1 MSHLRLIVVFV
12 LVATALSAPTWSQQL
27 KQLTAAKATFSMK
40 QLTSSLASSSIS
52 SDCQSNGGCSNCQT
66 DISGDFWGSSV
77 SSGSPITAGICSHIC
92 ENNLHG
98 SIYMPLVFNNE
109 SDVGKVVE
117 IDGDSL
123 KIQGVLQNDIS
134 WTSFPNPE
142 NDEAAHANCTGKIVS
157 VEAGDR
163 GTVTLDNHACPSL
176 SCQSTTYGG
185 VSQAGGK
192 ACDKTTAGQFQ
203 NPRRSGQI
211 PNNCVFSRFHGAYRI
226 ANWKLVKIDASPS
239 SNTKSVSVSDAT
251 AVVISSNTACS
262 SFANGTLQDPGCA
275 MVKYT
280 SKSVDQSAVDSLQ
293 DYHVPETVS
302 RPSQSDSPYNADGAL
317 PFGKWYV
324 YTNKIPCE
332 AACKPDS
339 QSALIKST
347 DVGRNITVNAAGK
360 LVNYVNADRTVT
372 WVNGFE
378 AGSDFVVHS
387 VNQTLGG
394 DVTIQYR
401 VQHAG
406 ETRGNFTFRN
416 PEGLNP
422 CCYQYI
428 TNNYATTDESD
439 KSNYCP
445 EQNPNS
451 SSGATSAGQCLVT
464 GWNSTAT
471 FSVTMSTDQKTIT
484 VRRTDDSNKGW
495 DNTLQ
500 FWVQGKDDRRGD
512 TMPYCWLYDHN
523 PSTAAVSS
531 SSTDYTCWSKT
542 TQAPTTRP
550 PFTALPTPPTA
561 PPTGQPSTAP
571 PTGQPTESS
580 TITCPGQ
587 PLFSTGSA
595 TQAQLDENCACFAD
609 KINIACCSQTPKC
622 CETGEGRTGSSSP
635 REGC

>member
-1 MSHLRLIVVFV
+1 
-12 LVATALSAPTWSQQL
+12 
-27 KQLTAAKATFSMK
+27 
-40 QLTSSLASSSIS
+40 
-52 SDCQSNGGCSNCQT
+52 
-66 DISGDFWGSSV
+66 
-77 SSGSPITAGICSHIC
+77 
-92 ENNLHG
+92 
-98 SIYMPLVFNNE
+98 
-109 SDVGKVVE
+109 
-117 IDGDSL
+117 
-123 KIQGVLQNDIS
+123 
-134 WTSFPNPE
+134 
-142 NDEAAHANCTGKIVS
+142 
-157 VEAGDR
+157 
-163 GTVTLDNHACPSL
+163 
-176 SCQSTTYGG
+176 
-185 VSQAGGK
+185 
-192 ACDKTTAGQFQ
+192 
-203 NPRRSGQI
+203 
-211 PNNCVFSRFHGAYRI
+211 
-226 ANWKLVKIDASPS
+226 
-239 SNTKSVSVSDAT
+239 
-251 AVVISSNTACS
+251 
-262 SFANGTLQDPGCA
+262 

-302 RPSQSDSPYNADGAL
+302 RPSQSDSPYNADGDL

-324 YTNKIPCE
+324 YTSSTPCE

-339 QSALIKST
+339 QSALIKPA

-531 SSTDYTCWSKT
+531 SSTDYTW
-542 TQAPTTRP
+542 
-550 PFTALPTPPTA
+550 
-561 PPTGQPSTAP
+561 
-571 PTGQPTESS
+571 
-580 TITCPGQ
+580 
-587 PLFSTGSA
+587 
-595 TQAQLDENCACFAD
+595 
-609 KINIACCSQTPKC
+609 
-622 CETGEGRTGSSSP
+622 
-635 REGC
+635 